1 MATVA
6 KLLAAHADSFPR
18 LFLQARL
25 ASRPFYIVSRMA
37 EMAPRTDALHA
48 NPRTHVPRNSHKK
61 GLKLEHHHR
70 RRHRQINTI
79 LGGVFPKVRGLVLAF
94 CESLS

>member
-1 MATVA
+1 MQI
-6 KLLAAHADSFPR
+6 LERMSLE
-18 LFLQARL
+18 
-25 ASRPFYIVSRMA
+25 IVTKR
-37 EMAPRTDALHA
+37 
-48 NPRTHVPRNSHKK
+48 
-61 GLKLEHHHR
+61 GWKLEHHHR